1 MRSNSFSFAQL
12 ILKSLGSC
20 RCAVFLVGSLG
31 LLLFRNIRKAL
42 IAAKYWQ
49 FIVVALL
56 ILLPNMVWQY
66 VDGFPALHMFN
77 RLYLTQLDD
86 LTFIEVVSGL
96 FLDINPITSI
106 MLIPTLIFIVGGQ
119 KMKHHYRPLA
129 TSILFSV
136 LFLAYSKGKAYYFF
150 PIVLTLLPFVGGF
163 FERII
168 MPQRRCLLYPLGFI
182 LLLGTM
188 LIPFGLPIYSYAHYV
203 DIIHK
208 YLPKNVKNGKEI
220 LPMQEYITK
229 QKWESTMQELQ
240 SVYDSLP
247 ANEQSNCLIWGK
259 HYSQAGAIELMKST
273 YRLPN
278 AFCYHGSFY
287 SWAPFGQMP
296 KTVIAICYND
306 TSEKFF
312 YPFFEE
318 IIPVK
323 KLYSP
328 YASNEGWVLKTI
340 YICKKPKQNFDK
352 MKDLFA
358 TRIFE

>member
-96 FLDINPITSI
+96 FLYINPITSI
-106 MLIPTLIFIVGGQ
+106 ILIPTLIFIVGGQ

-150 PIVLTLLPFVGGF
+150 PIVLTLLPFVGVF

-168 MPQRRCLLYPLGFI
+168 MPQRRWLLYPLGFI

-208 YLPKNVKNGKEI
+208 YLPKNVKSGKEI

-278 AFCYHGSFY
+278 AFCYNGSFY

-296 KTVIAICYND
+296 KTVVAICYND

-312 YPFFEE
+312 ILFL
-318 IIPVK
+318 K
-323 KLYSP
+323 KS
-328 YASNEGWVLKTI
+328 
-340 YICKKPKQNFDK
+340 F
-352 MKDLFA
+352 
-358 TRIFE
+358 R